1 MLAFDWLIL
10 SFIGW
15 NICVSLKRINGIN
28 LILLTTAFSTVLGLL
43 LIADELDNKVHFY
56 ISFYALGIAVVCA
69 FFLNRQDNVDKDFS
83 LVYNSRQRHILTLSL
98 LFFCAL
104 HYSRIG
110 IPFFSGDIDELRFKP
125 ASSGLFGIPS
135 RVALFSPLVFT
146 AFFLFGN
153 RIGIRNLYRF
163 LYLALA
169 IVLYLF
175 QGHKSAVLNVVIFI
189 LTTFP
194 LLKFQS
200 RKKLLLVA
208 VVLLM
213 VAVLFAYMAYIRMPS
228 VEGFEMGEYLLARF
242 SSISFQ
248 PTVAIFEEME
258 SLKREMLFRS
268 PFFND
273 IFYFILKS
281 LGLNVYTFNSILSFS
296 IYNVD
301 AGDFTVPVTPILP
314 AYFLF
319 DFGYVASIFIALIF
333 VYLFKKYYLTINN
346 STSFTSLLLKLIFG
360 YSFFLGINSGNL
372 FYAFISPIPFYLVL
386 IVIDFVSRIRFK

>member
-1 MLAFDWLIL
+1 MLTFDWLIL

-15 NICVSLKRINGIN
+15 NIYLSLKRVNGIN
-28 LILLTTAFSTVLGLL
+28 LILLTTAFSTIVGLL
-43 LIADELDNKVHFY
+43 LIADELDNKIHFY

-69 FFLNRQDNVDKDFS
+69 FFLNRHDNLDRDIS
-83 LVYNSRQRHILTLSL
+83 LVYNSRQRHILTFTL

-104 HYSRIG
+104 HYFRLG

-125 ASSGLFGIPS
+125 GSSGLFGIPS

-146 AFFLFGN
+146 AFYLFGKH
-153 RIGIRNLYRF
+153 IGISNLYRY

-200 RKKLLLVA
+200 RKKLIKVA
-208 VVLLM
+208 GVLLL
-213 VAVLFAYMAYIRMPS
+213 VAVLFAYLAYLRMPS

-248 PTVAIFEEME
+248 PTVAIFEETE
-258 SLKREMLFRS
+258 SLKRALLFRS

-273 IFYFILKS
+273 ISYFLLKS
-281 LGLNVYTFNSILSFS
+281 LGLNVHTFNSILSFS

-301 AGDFTVPVTPILP
+301 VGDFTVPVTPILP
-314 AYFLF
+314 AYFIF
-319 DFGYVASIFIALIF
+319 DFGYVASLFIALIF
-333 VYLFKKYYLTINN
+333 VYLFKKYYQIISY
-346 STSFTSLLLKLIFG
+346 STSFSTLLLKLIFG

-386 IVIDFVSRIRFK
+386 IIIDFVSRIRLK